1 MDSAP
6 QLKDGHSRGCY
17 IMWACCGG
25 LNMFTHSLQFL
36 PPRHRVYFPNPWTWT
51 DHVTGFAQKNTLNA
65 APRDFRARPQKKVF
79 LEDLSLLASPLVLFG
94 CSHHHV
100 KELHPAHWGW
110 EACGR
115 EAGCPGWPPQAA
127 AKCEWGHLGWTSP
140 ELTCRHHKGRDL
152 PSQLYPNFTVTPG
165 PDNGN
170 QDQINGW
177 LFWTTKSWGRVG
189 SSPGEGIGYPLQYS
203 WNSLVGS
210 VDKESACNVGDPGLI
225 PGLGRSSGE
234 GNGNKLQYSCLGN
247 TMDRGDWWAIV
258 HGVEKSQTR
267 LSDQVCSAQHKR

>member
-65 APRDFRARPQKKVF
+65 APRDFQARPQKKVF

-100 KELHPAHWGW
+100 KELHPAHWRMRGLW
-110 EACGR
+110 KRSWVPWLTA
-115 EAGCPGWPPQAA
+115 PGSCQVWVRPPGVNQSRA
-127 AKCEWGHLGWTSP
+127 
-140 ELTCRHHKGRDL
+140 DL
-152 PSQLYPNFTVTPG
+152 PTPQGQRPALPAVPQLH
-165 PDNGN
+165 
-170 QDQINGW
+170 
-177 LFWTTKSWGRVG
+177 
-189 SSPGEGIGYPLQYS
+189 
-203 WNSLVGS
+203 
-210 VDKESACNVGDPGLI
+210 CDP
-225 PGLGRSSGE
+225 R
-234 GNGNKLQYSCLGN
+234 
-247 TMDRGDWWAIV
+247 
-258 HGVEKSQTR
+258 TR
-267 LSDQVCSAQHKR
+267 